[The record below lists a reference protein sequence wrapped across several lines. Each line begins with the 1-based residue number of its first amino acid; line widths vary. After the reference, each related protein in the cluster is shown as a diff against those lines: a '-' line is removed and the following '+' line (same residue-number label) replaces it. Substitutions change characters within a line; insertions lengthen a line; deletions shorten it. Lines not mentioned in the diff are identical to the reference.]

1 MLSDMCCTVLAK
13 HSAVSTIEEYPK
25 DILYTSTFEQVK

>member
-13 HSAVSTIEEYPK
+13 HSSVSEIEEYPK
-25 DILYTSTFEQVK
+25 DIQALLNK

>member
-25 DILYTSTFEQVK
+25 DIYIIYKHF